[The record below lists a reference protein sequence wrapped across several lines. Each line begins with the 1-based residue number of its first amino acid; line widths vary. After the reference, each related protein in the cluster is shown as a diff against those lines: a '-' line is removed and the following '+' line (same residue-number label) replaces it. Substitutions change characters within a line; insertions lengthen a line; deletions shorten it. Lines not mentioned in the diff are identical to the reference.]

1 METSEKGVK
10 IMQDQTLN
18 RRTFLAALGACA
30 WPVLGEAQSA
40 DWPARLVRII
50 TPAPAGGSTDRM
62 ARTLANEYAKA
73 LGQPFVIDN
82 KPGAGGS
89 IGTAAAAVA
98 AADGYTLLM
107 SGVFNS
113 ITPALYAQLPFNYLE
128 DFEHIAPLFYG
139 PNVLVV
145 RADFPHDTLA
155 KLVAAAKSSAKDP
168 LYFASSGVGT
178 SGHLTMEM
186 FQRAAGITLMHVPY
200 KGGAPALQDVLSGQ
214 VSIIA
219 VNQDAVLPLVAS
231 GRLKALAITS
241 AERNVAFPDVP
252 TFVEEGF
259 PDVVVTSWGVLDAP
273 RGTPAAVVQAMRT
286 VTMQT
291 LKLPRIRQP
300 FEAEGW
306 VMFEDM
312 SFAQLDAFLRSE
324 TERWAQIIRSA
335 GITAQ

>member
-214 VSIIA
+214 VSMQTQSPGDHQRRA
-219 VNQDAVLPLVAS
+219 QRGLSRRAHLCRGGFS
-231 GRLKALAITS
+231 GCS
-241 AERNVAFPDVP
+241 RNVVGRA
-252 TFVEEGF
+252 GCAA
-259 PDVVVTSWGVLDAP
+259 GNARGCCAGHAYGHDANP
-273 RGTPAAVVQAMRT
+273 EAAADSA
-286 VTMQT
+286 T
-291 LKLPRIRQP
+291 L
-300 FEAEGW
+300 
-306 VMFEDM
+306 
-312 SFAQLDAFLRSE
+312 
-324 TERWAQIIRSA
+324 
-335 GITAQ
+335 